1 MPVISAAT
9 VRAQLTGAVS
19 GDDTLIGTLVD
30 RADAA
35 LAEWMRF
42 PLPDAGTRTL
52 GAATYTLY
60 PGLMGID
67 PSDPLVMLLP
77 VRPVISVTSVYIDPE
92 RSYGAATAVASGD
105 RDLDTVLG
113 AIVLRDSAGT
123 GWSTALRANKVTV
136 SAGWATLPGSLAQ
149 ALVMQVGHWL
159 AHTRTA
165 GRLTIDDGQSRVD
178 LTALDLLPEV
188 RSLAQPHR
196 LVAP

>member
-1 MPVISAAT
+1 MPVMSAAT

-19 GDDTLIGTLVD
+19 GDDTLIGTLID

-35 LAEWMRF
+35 LSDWLRL
-42 PLPDAGTRTL
+42 PVPDAGTRTL

-60 PGLMGID
+60 PGPLGID
-67 PSDPLVMLLP
+67 PRDPLVMLLS

-92 RSYGAATAVASGD
+92 RSYGAATAIASGD
-105 RDLDTVLG
+105 RDLDGQLG
-113 AIVLRDSAGT
+113 AVILRDSAGT
-123 GWSTALRANKVTV
+123 GWSTALRANKITV
-136 SAGWATLPGSLAQ
+136 SAGWATLPGPLAQ

-165 GRLTIDDGQSRVD
+165 GRLTLDDGQSRVD

-188 RSLAQPHR
+188 RALAHPYR

>member
-1 MPVISAAT
+1 MPVMSAAT

-19 GDDTLIGTLVD
+19 ADDTLIGTLVD

-35 LAEWMRF
+35 LAEWLRF
-42 PLPDAGTRTL
+42 PVPDAGTRTL

-60 PGLMGID
+60 PGALSID
-67 PSDPLVMLLP
+67 PADPLVIVLP
-77 VRPVISVTSVYIDPE
+77 VRPVISVSSVYIDPE

-105 RDLDTVLG
+105 RDLDGAMG
-113 AIVLRDSAGT
+113 AIILRDSAGT

-136 SAGWATLPGSLAQ
+136 SAGWATLPGPLAQ
-149 ALVMQVGHWL
+149 ALVMQVAHWL
-159 AHTRTA
+159 AHTRSA
-165 GRLTIDDGQSRVD
+165 GRLTLDDGQSRVD

-188 RSLAQPHR
+188 RALAQPHR